1 MQNNLPTEAIEP
13 RRFCRIWLVL
23 MGYAI
28 NIPSLCSINPLYNRL
43 MGLRF
48 RALQYLSSH

>member
-1 MQNNLPTEAIEP
+1 MTGYKYHFH
-13 RRFCRIWLVL
+13 RF
-23 MGYAI
+23 
-28 NIPSLCSINPLYNRL
+28 PPLCNINPLYNQL